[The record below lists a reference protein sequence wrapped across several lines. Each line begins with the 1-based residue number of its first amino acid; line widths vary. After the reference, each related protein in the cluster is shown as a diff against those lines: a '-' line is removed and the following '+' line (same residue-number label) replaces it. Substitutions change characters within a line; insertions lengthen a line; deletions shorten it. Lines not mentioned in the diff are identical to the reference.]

1 MKSIKAEL
9 KVKDSPLPE
18 QICAPEKAWFSR
30 WLHLIGNKL
39 NLSQW
44 SYFK

>member
-1 MKSIKAEL
+1 MQSIEEVSPANTEHKNAENAFTMNRFL
-9 KVKDSPLPE
+9 RLLE
-18 QICAPEKAWFSR
+18 
-30 WLHLIGNKL
+30 LLGNKL

>member
-1 MKSIKAEL
+1 MKSL
-9 KVKDSPLPE
+9 NDNVKIQDVLPKE
-18 QICAPEKAWFSR
+18 KICAPEKTWFAR

-44 SYFK
+44 SYLK

>member
-1 MKSIKAEL
+1 MQSIKKVSPDNTEHKIAENTL
-9 KVKDSPLPE
+9 TKNRFWRLLGL
-18 QICAPEKAWFSR
+18 A
-30 WLHLIGNKL
+30 GNKL

>member
-1 MKSIKAEL
+1 MQSIEKVSPANTEHNKAENT
-9 KVKDSPLPE
+9 
-18 QICAPEKAWFSR
+18 
-30 WLHLIGNKL
+30 LIKHRFWRLLGLASNKL